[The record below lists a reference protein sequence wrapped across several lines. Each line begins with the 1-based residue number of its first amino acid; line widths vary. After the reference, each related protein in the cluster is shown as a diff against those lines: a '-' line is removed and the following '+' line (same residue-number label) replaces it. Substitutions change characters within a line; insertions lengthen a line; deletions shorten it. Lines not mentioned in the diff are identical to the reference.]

1 MAFDKV
7 RIADCCIIRPPKSEA
22 RKLLKDTDKV
32 SFVPMRDLGIDSKHL
47 NLEEERELSTVSG
60 SYTYF
65 ADNDVLLA
73 KITPC
78 FENGKLG
85 IASGLT
91 NGVGFGS
98 SEFIVLRSKETVA
111 PTYLYYFLS
120 QPSFRL
126 AGQAVMTGAVGHRRV
141 PNDYIENTEIPLPS
155 ISEQKRIVAILDEAF
170 ADIEQVRAKTEQNL
184 KSARELFESY
194 LQQVF
199 TQRGESWSKYL
210 LGEVC
215 TFKHGFAFK
224 GEYFC
229 DESEFL
235 LLTPGNFFEDGGY
248 RDRGQKQKYYDGV
261 FPEEYL
267 LNKGDLIVAM
277 TEQAAGL
284 LGSPALIPEDGMFLH
299 NQRLGLVEL
308 TSDFNGNVKL
318 EFLFH
323 LFNTSYFRSK
333 VQETA
338 SGVKVRHTS
347 PKKMQAIPV
356 WMPNDLSEQE
366 AIANKLFEVKEQ
378 SLELEQVYSEKLKL
392 LDELKKSIL
401 QKAFSGEL
409 PQKNNQGAV
418 A

>member
-7 RIADCCIIRPPKSEA
+7 RIADCCIIKPPKSEA

-32 SFVPMRDLGIDSKHL
+32 SFVPMRDLGIDSKYL
-47 NLEEERELSTVSG
+47 SLKEERALSTVSG

-85 IASGLT
+85 VASGLT

-98 SEFIVLRSKETVA
+98 SEFIVLRSKGKVV
-111 PTYLYYFLS
+111 PNYLYYFLS

-155 ISEQKRIVAILDEAF
+155 ISEQERIVAILDETF

-184 KSARELFESY
+184 KNARELFESY

-199 TQRGESWSKYL
+199 SQRGEGWVEKT
-210 LGEVC
+210 LGDVC
-215 TFKHGFAFK
+215 KFENGDRGKNYPSRSNFVESGFAFINAGHIDDGIVDFSKMNYITEKNYDLLSRGKIKK
-224 GEYFC
+224 GDILFC
-229 DESEFL
+229 LRGSLGKFAVIEDDTPGAIASSLVIVRPHTDLSISFL
-235 LLTPGNFFEDGGY
+235 LHYLRSGLCKSMIEKYAGGAAQPNLGAK
-248 RDRGQKQKYYDGV
+248 DLAKFSISVPPAAQQLQASEK
-261 FPEEYL
+261 
-267 LNKGDLIVAM
+267 LNSLMA
-277 TEQAAGL
+277 E
-284 LGSPALIPEDGMFLH
+284 
-299 NQRLGLVEL
+299 VE
-308 TSDFNGNVKL
+308 NL
-318 EFLFH
+318 E
-323 LFNTSYFRSK
+323 S
-333 VQETA
+333 
-338 SGVKVRHTS
+338 
-347 PKKMQAIPV
+347 
-356 WMPNDLSEQE
+356 
-366 AIANKLFEVKEQ
+366 
-378 SLELEQVYSEKLKL
+378 VYSEKLAA

-409 PQKNNQGAV
+409 TQKNNQGAV

>member
-7 RIADCCIIRPPKSEA
+7 RIADCCIIKPPKSEA

-32 SFVPMRDLGIDSKHL
+32 SFVPMRDLGIDSKYL
-47 NLEEERELSTVSG
+47 SLKEERALSTVSG

-85 IASGLT
+85 VASGLT

-98 SEFIVLRSKETVA
+98 SEFIVLRSKGKVV
-111 PTYLYYFLS
+111 PNYLYYFLS

-155 ISEQKRIVAILDEAF
+155 ISEQERIVAILDETF

-184 KSARELFESY
+184 KNARELFESY

-199 TQRGESWSKYL
+199 SKDIKNYNQVAL
-210 LGEVC
+210 AEITKTISDGDHSAPPKSSEGIPFITISNIDKNTNEIDFSS
-215 TFKHGFAFK
+215 TFK
-224 GEYFC
+224 
-229 DESEFL
+229 
-235 LLTPGNFFEDGGY
+235 
-248 RDRGQKQKYYDGV
+248 V
-261 FPEEYL
+261 
-267 LNKGDLIVAM
+267 
-277 TEQAAGL
+277 
-284 LGSPALIPEDGMFLH
+284 PED
-299 NQRLGLVEL
+299 
-308 TSDFNGNVKL
+308 
-318 EFLFH
+318 
-323 LFNTSYFRSK
+323 Y
-333 VQETA
+333 
-338 SGVKVRHTS
+338 
-347 PKKMQAIPV
+347 
-356 WMPNDLSEQE
+356 
-366 AIANKLFEVKEQ
+366 
-378 SLELEQVYSEKLKL
+378 YEKLKPNRKPIAGDVLYTVTGSYGIPVLVKKEKKFCFQRHIGLIRPNSKTESEWLYYL
-392 LDELKKSIL
+392 LMSPIVFKQAEDGATGTAQKTVSLKVLRNILVPETPLGIQKEEVKKLKLVDAKTKNLESVYSAKLAALEELKKSIL

-409 PQKNNQGAV
+409 TKTSDNKTKQGAL

>member
-7 RIADCCIIRPPKSEA
+7 RIADCCIIKPPKSEA

-32 SFVPMRDLGIDSKHL
+32 SFVPMRDLGIDSKYL
-47 NLEEERELSTVSG
+47 SLKEERALSTVSG

-85 IASGLT
+85 VASGLT

-98 SEFIVLRSKETVA
+98 SEFIVLRSKGKVV
-111 PTYLYYFLS
+111 PNYLYYFLS

-155 ISEQKRIVAILDEAF
+155 ISEQERIVAILDETF

-184 KSARELFESY
+184 KNARELFESY

-199 TQRGESWSKYL
+199 SQRGEEWIEKT
-210 LGEVC
+210 LGDVC
-215 TFKHGFAFK
+215 KFENGDRGKNYPSRSQFVESGFAFINAGHIDDGTVDFSK
-224 GEYFC
+224 MNYITEENYDLLSRGKVKQGDILFC
-229 DESEFL
+229 LRGSLGKFAVI
-235 LLTPGNFFEDGGY
+235 EDDAQGAIASSL
-248 RDRGQKQKYYDGV
+248 V
-261 FPEEYL
+261 
-267 LNKGDLIVAM
+267 IVR
-277 TEQAAGL
+277 
-284 LGSPALIPEDGMFLH
+284 PH
-299 NQRLGLVEL
+299 
-308 TSDFNGNVKL
+308 
-318 EFLFH
+318 
-323 LFNTSYFRSK
+323 
-333 VQETA
+333 
-338 SGVKVRHTS
+338 
-347 PKKMQAIPV
+347 
-356 WMPNDLSEQE
+356 NDLSVSFLLHYLRSGLCKSMIEKYAGGAAQPNLG
-366 AIANKLFEVKEQ
+366 AKDLAKFSISVPPTAQQLHTSDKLD
-378 SLELEQVYSEKLKL
+378 SLMVAVENLESVYSEKLAA

-409 PQKNNQGAV
+409 TQKNNQGAV

>member
-47 NLEEERELSTVSG
+47 SLEEEKELSTVSG

-91 NGVGFGS
+91 NGIGFGS
-98 SEFIVLRSKETVA
+98 SEFIVLRSKETVV

-155 ISEQKRIVAILDEAF
+155 ISEQKRLVAILDEVF

-184 KSARELFESY
+184 KNAHELFESY

-199 TQRGESWSKYL
+199 SQRGEGWVEKT
-210 LGEVC
+210 LGDVC
-215 TFKHGFAFK
+215 KFENGDRGKNYPSRSNFVESGFAFINAGHIDDGIVDFSKMNYIAGKNYDLLSRGKIKK
-224 GEYFC
+224 GDILFC
-229 DESEFL
+229 LRGSLGKFAVIEDDTQGAIASSLVIVRPHSDLSVSFL
-235 LLTPGNFFEDGGY
+235 LHYLRSGLCKSMIEKYAGGAAQPNL
-248 RDRGQKQKYYDGV
+248 GAK
-261 FPEEYL
+261 
-267 LNKGDLIVAM
+267 DLAKFSISVPP
-277 TEQAAGL
+277 AAQQL
-284 LGSPALIPEDGMFLH
+284 
-299 NQRLGLVEL
+299 Q
-308 TSDFNGNVKL
+308 TSDKL
-318 EFLFH
+318 
-323 LFNTSYFRSK
+323 
-333 VQETA
+333 
-338 SGVKVRHTS
+338 
-347 PKKMQAIPV
+347 
-356 WMPNDLSEQE
+356 D
-366 AIANKLFEVKEQ
+366 
-378 SLELEQVYSEKLKL
+378 SLMAAVENLESVYSAKLAA

-409 PQKNNQGAV
+409 TKTSDNKIKQGAL

>member
-1 MAFDKV
+1 MTFYKV

-85 IASGLT
+85 VASGLT

-184 KSARELFESY
+184 KNAHELFESY

-199 TQRGESWSKYL
+199 SQRGEGWVEKA
-210 LGEVC
+210 LGDVC
-215 TFKHGFAFK
+215 KFENGDRGKNYPSRSNFVESGFAFINAGHIDDGIVNFSKMNYIAGKNYDLLSRGKIKK
-224 GEYFC
+224 GDILFC
-229 DESEFL
+229 LRGSLGKFAVIEDDTQGAIASSLVIVRPHSDLSVSFL
-235 LLTPGNFFEDGGY
+235 LHYLRSGLCKSMIEKYAGGAAQPNLGAK
-248 RDRGQKQKYYDGV
+248 DLAKFSISVPPAPQQLQTSEK
-261 FPEEYL
+261 
-267 LNKGDLIVAM
+267 LNSLM
-277 TEQAAGL
+277 AA
-284 LGSPALIPEDGMFLH
+284 
-299 NQRLGLVEL
+299 VE
-308 TSDFNGNVKL
+308 NL
-318 EFLFH
+318 E
-323 LFNTSYFRSK
+323 S
-333 VQETA
+333 
-338 SGVKVRHTS
+338 
-347 PKKMQAIPV
+347 
-356 WMPNDLSEQE
+356 
-366 AIANKLFEVKEQ
+366 
-378 SLELEQVYSEKLKL
+378 VYSEKLAA

-409 PQKNNQGAV
+409 TKKTSLEV
-418 A
+418 THD

>member
-22 RKLLKDTDKV
+22 RKLLKPTDKV
-32 SFVPMRDLGIDSKHL
+32 SFVPMRDLGIDSKYL
-47 NLEEERELSTVSG
+47 NLEEERELSAVSS

-91 NGVGFGS
+91 NGIGFGS
-98 SEFIVLRSKETVA
+98 SEFIVLRSKETVVPA
-111 PTYLYYFLS
+111 YLYYFLS

-126 AGQAVMTGAVGHRRV
+126 AGQAIMTGAVGHRRV

-155 ISEQKRIVAILDEAF
+155 ISEQKRLVAILDEAF

-184 KSARELFESY
+184 KNARELFESY

-199 TQRGESWSKYL
+199 SQRGEGWVEKT
-210 LGEVC
+210 LGDVC
-215 TFKHGFAFK
+215 KFENGDRGKNYPSRSNFVESGFAFINAGHIDDGIVDFSKMNYITEKNYDLLSRGKIKK
-224 GEYFC
+224 GDILFC
-229 DESEFL
+229 LRGSLGKFAVIEDGTQGAIASSLVIVRPHSDLSVSFL
-235 LLTPGNFFEDGGY
+235 LHYLRSGLCKSMIEKYAGGAAQPNL
-248 RDRGQKQKYYDGV
+248 GAK
-261 FPEEYL
+261 
-267 LNKGDLIVAM
+267 DLAKFSISVPP
-277 TEQAAGL
+277 AAQQL
-284 LGSPALIPEDGMFLH
+284 
-299 NQRLGLVEL
+299 Q
-308 TSDFNGNVKL
+308 TSDKL
-318 EFLFH
+318 
-323 LFNTSYFRSK
+323 
-333 VQETA
+333 
-338 SGVKVRHTS
+338 
-347 PKKMQAIPV
+347 
-356 WMPNDLSEQE
+356 D
-366 AIANKLFEVKEQ
+366 
-378 SLELEQVYSEKLKL
+378 SLMAAVENLESVYSAKLAA

-409 PQKNNQGAV
+409 TKTSDNKIKQGAL